1 MYGGN
6 FAALPTRQFA
16 DKTLSSVY
24 ASGLW
29 QFSEIKEE
37 IASGMVVVYG
47 IGLDPQGIATVLD
60 QYGYLSRTKQIANRP
75 SCQYDLEDTSG
86 ATVMKSCA
94 ENPGGV
100 ANSLLVD
107 R

>member
-6 FAALPTRQFA
+6 FAALPSRLFA

-29 QFSEIKEE
+29 QFTEVKEE
-37 IASGMVVVYG
+37 IASGLVVVYG
-47 IGLDPQGIATVLD
+47 KGLVPQDISTIVD
-60 QYGYLSRTKQIANRP
+60 QYGFLSRTKQIANRP
-75 SCQYDLEDTSG
+75 SCQYDLEDTTG
-86 ATVMKSCA
+86 TTVMNGCA